1 MSFPRYEHYK
11 DSGVEWLGE
20 VPAHWGVDRFKASI
34 VSSRNGI
41 WGDEAKNDETDLVC
55 IRVADFDRQSLT
67 IKAGEKTIRS
77 ITEKDRAGRLLSN
90 GNLLL
95 EKSGG
100 GESQPVGCVVLYD
113 SDEPAVC
120 SNFVARVELAHD
132 MDASYWRY
140 LHFAAYS
147 VRLTIGSINQTSGI
161 QNLDQDRYFNERACF
176 PPLKEQQDISNFLAR
191 ETAKLDALITEQRTL
206 IDLLK
211 EKRQAVISHAV
222 TKGLDPD
229 VAMKDS
235 GVEWLGEVPAHWD
248 MKRVKDCGCEVVD
261 CKNRTPEP
269 FDDGD
274 YFVVRT
280 SCVKDGQFNPEPGYR
295 TDEANFIEWT
305 AKGRPQAGDV
315 LFTREAPTGEACLAP
330 EGLNFCLG
338 QRMMYIRPPKQVL
351 LSEFLLYSIY
361 GGLARERISEKSK
374 GSTVGHL
381 RVGEVGELPL
391 LLPPLDEQHAL
402 IGFVGAEL
410 SRLQSITI
418 EAQTTIALLQERRSA
433 LISAAVTGKIDVRQA
448 A

>member
-147 VRLTIGSINQTSGI
+147 VRLTIGSILT
-161 QNLDQDRYFNERACF
+161 
-176 PPLKEQQDISNFLAR
+176 
-191 ETAKLDALITEQRTL
+191 
-206 IDLLK
+206 
-211 EKRQAVISHAV
+211 RQ
-222 TKGLDPD
+222 
-229 VAMKDS
+229 
-235 GVEWLGEVPAHWD
+235 
-248 MKRVKDCGCEVVD
+248 
-261 CKNRTPEP
+261 
-269 FDDGD
+269 
-274 YFVVRT
+274 
-280 SCVKDGQFNPEPGYR
+280 
-295 TDEANFIEWT
+295 
-305 AKGRPQAGDV
+305 
-315 LFTREAPTGEACLAP
+315 
-330 EGLNFCLG
+330 
-338 QRMMYIRPPKQVL
+338 
-351 LSEFLLYSIY
+351 
-361 GGLARERISEKSK
+361 
-374 GSTVGHL
+374 
-381 RVGEVGELPL
+381 
-391 LLPPLDEQHAL
+391 
-402 IGFVGAEL
+402 
-410 SRLQSITI
+410 
-418 EAQTTIALLQERRSA
+418 
-433 LISAAVTGKIDVRQA
+433 
-448 A
+448 